1 MTHQQSIEQFL
12 YRVAE
17 YCDTQD
23 WDAYLDQ
30 FTPDCEFHIP
40 QWKSEHEITSDP
52 KREMS
57 LIYYADRSG
66 IEDRVFRLRTG
77 KSAASTPMPRTL
89 HLINN
94 VRYQQQEDGSFQ
106 VKVNWV
112 THFFRFGECGLFFG
126 TADYTLREEDQHWK
140 ISRKHTVLLSDR
152 IDSVL
157 DFYHV

>member
-1 MTHQQSIEQFL
+1 MSQQQAIEQFL

-17 YCDTQD
+17 YCDNQE
-23 WDAYLDQ
+23 WDAYLEQ
-30 FTPDCEFHIP
+30 FAPECEFHIP
-40 QWKSEHEITSDP
+40 QWKGEHEVTSDP

-57 LIYYADRSG
+57 LMYYADRTG

-94 VRYQQQEDGSFQ
+94 VRLAPREDGQVQ

-112 THFFRFGECGLFFG
+112 THFHRFGESGHFFG
-126 TADYTLREEDQHWK
+126 TADYTLRGDGDDWK
-140 ISRKHTVLLSDR
+140 ITRKHTVLLNDK